1 MSPAVWRDLAA
12 TWWPRDAVEAT
23 GPDAVSFLQ
32 GQLSQDVAAMGAG
45 ASALSWLLQPQGK
58 VVALVR
64 VTKVDGSRLV
74 IDTDAGWGEAVLE
87 RLSRFKLRVRCD
99 LAPLAGWRCLA
110 VRGDRAREVDAA
122 GAA

>member
-99 LAPLAGWRCLA
+99 LAPLAGWRC
-110 VRGDRAREVDAA
+110 
-122 GAA
+122 